1 MCPSGCFKMDS
12 RNNKEKKFSLYA
24 IRVQKTSRVSAE
36 ERRVSFQST
45 FREFSFQHPVLW

>member
-12 RNNKEKKFSLYA
+12 RNNKKKFSLYA

-45 FREFSFQHPVLW
+45 FSESNILFYGNF